1 MKPLGRTVHSKIGNT
16 ATASYHLDFVIP
28 PHNTTHEQLD
38 VLRLSPCNRR
48 FFPSRGSVP
57 VERAYKGPDAK
68 ARVRRAVHCVSA
80 CTIEG
85 GREPGRE
92 SRPGSEAVRSASAC
106 RFAVRECVQM
116 TTSRTS
122 ITNRTS

>member
-38 VLRLSPCNRR
+38 VVGVLRLSPCNRR
-48 FFPSRGSVP
+48 IFPSRGSVP

-68 ARVRRAVHCVSA
+68 ARVRRAVHCD
-80 CTIEG
+80 
-85 GREPGRE
+85 